1 MQNGKRIKIDFSNF
15 DVEAH
20 STCEYDKLIIFEG
33 DSMVEPATLCGSG
46 SKTFTSRRNKIFMRF
61 TSDGSVT
68 GRGFFGRYQT
78 IDKGKVIFVFYFS
91 FSISIN

>member
-1 MQNGKRIKIDFSNF
+1 MQDGKGIKIDFSTF
-15 DVEAH
+15 DVEAN
-20 STCEYDKLIIFEG
+20 SGCSFDKLMIFEG
-33 DSMVEPATLCGSG
+33 DSMVEAATLCGSG

-78 IDKGKVIFVFYFS
+78 IDKRKLIVVF
-91 FSISIN
+91 